1 MERAATA
8 TATDG
13 RTGEREGRERASE
26 RGGGSGEEEVLDL
39 HRLGAPSERLPSKGE
54 PGAQRA
60 QSQVECARNQFL
72 GESRQSL
79 SFAHLSIAPFES
91 PNLQGR
97 FGTADVSLAK
107 MR

>member
-1 MERAATA
+1 MV
-8 TATDG
+8 G
-13 RTGEREGRERASE
+13 QVRERGESEGKE

-72 GESRQSL
+72 GESRQSS
-79 SFAHLSIAPFES
+79 SFAHLTTAPFE
-91 PNLQGR
+91 
-97 FGTADVSLAK
+97 
-107 MR
+107 